1 MNCYRSFV
9 ELLGLG
15 FDELLSNCLG
25 LGAGFDDSLGFDFL
39 ILWFYGI
46 VV

>member
-39 ILWFYGI
+39 IL
-46 VV
+46 

>member
-15 FDELLSNCLG
+15 FDELLQNSLG
-25 LGAGFDDSLGFDFL
+25 LGVDFDDSLGLCLSFDFL
-39 ILWFYGI
+39 IL
-46 VV
+46 